1 MRIKVKNYYR
11 TDQINQENPKLIIA
25 NSFCQNWMMGFIFF
39 LHLNL
44 LKQTFNYH
52 QMKIKKI
59 STALL
64 FLFFLPFWLLS
75 QSENIDLA
83 MIYKIKQEG
92 FKNSNIEELAFWLT
106 DFVGP
111 RLTGSTGNNRGNDW
125 AKKKMEE
132 LGFQNVRIEA
142 ARDFIRGGWD
152 NLKTYAAMIAP
163 YYINFACNP
172 VAWTGST
179 NGSVKGE
186 VVLMDVRAES
196 DLEKYKGKI
205 SGKIVLM
212 PSTSTY
218 EVSFEPLAR
227 RLTDAQL
234 KDLSMALSPPSQ
246 GRRPNIDLASMSA
259 QRTLRNKISE
269 FLKSEGVAV
278 ILNSSGTFNVP
289 RSSAAN
295 YTAGSKEPIPEL
307 NLPVE
312 AHGRMERLM
321 RHNIP
326 VEMEV
331 EIINKFINSPT
342 IYNVLGEIPGT
353 DKLLKNEVVLV
364 GAHIDSWHGGTG
376 AADNASGCIVMME
389 ALRILKNLD
398 VAPRRTIR
406 IALWG
411 GEEQGLNGSRGYV
424 EKYLV
429 DPKTKEPKPD
439 FDKFAAYFNMDNG
452 SGKYRGIYLQENE
465 LVRPIF
471 EEWLK
476 PFADM
481 GTSTIAIR
489 NTSGTDH
496 LSFDAVRLP
505 GFQFIQDDIEYG
517 RGYHTTMD
525 TYERLVMAD
534 LKQNA
539 VITASFVYNAAMRN
553 AKLPGKPVLKPRETT
568 GPGQRLQ

>member
-1 MRIKVKNYYR
+1 
-11 TDQINQENPKLIIA
+11 
-25 NSFCQNWMMGFIFF
+25 
-39 LHLNL
+39 
-44 LKQTFNYH
+44 
-52 QMKIKKI
+52 MKIKRI
-59 STALL
+59 SIASLLL
-64 FLFFLPFWLLS
+64 FFMPLWLLS
-75 QSENIDLA
+75 QNENVDLS

-92 FKNSNIEELAFWLT
+92 LKNSGIEELAFWLT

-111 RLTGSTGNNRGNDW
+111 RLTGSTGINRGNEW

-142 ARDFIRGGWD
+142 ARDFSRGGWD
-152 NLKTYAAMIAP
+152 NLKSYAAITSP
-163 YYINFACNP
+163 YYTSFACNP

-179 NGSVKGE
+179 NGLIKGE
-186 VVLMDVRAES
+186 VVLLDVKSEP
-196 DLEKYKGKI
+196 DLEKFKGKVI
-205 SGKIVLM
+205 GKIVLI

-218 EVSFEPLAR
+218 EISFEPLAS
-227 RLTDAQL
+227 RLTDDQL
-234 KDLSMALSPPSQ
+234 KDLAMASSSTQ
-246 GRRPNIDLASMSA
+246 GRRPTFDFAAMIA
-259 QRTLRNKISE
+259 QRALRTKIAE
-269 FLKSEGVAV
+269 FLTSEGAIV
-278 ILNSSGTFNVP
+278 ILNNSGTFNVP
-289 RSSAAN
+289 RSNGGN
-295 YTAGSKEPIPEL
+295 YTSGSREPIAEL
-307 NLPVE
+307 NLPTE
-312 AHGRMERLM
+312 DHGRMERLL
-321 RHNIP
+321 RHQVP

-331 EIINKFINSPT
+331 EIKNRFFDSPSV
-342 IYNVLGEIPGT
+342 YNVIGELPGM
-353 DKLLKNEVVLV
+353 DKILKNEVVML

-398 VAPRRTIR
+398 VVPRRTIR

-429 DPKTKEPKPD
+429 DPKTKEHKPD
-439 FDKFAAYFNMDNG
+439 FEKFAGYFNMDNG
-452 SGKYRGIYLQENE
+452 SGKYRGIYMQENE
-465 LVRPIF
+465 LVRPVF

-481 GTSTIAIR
+481 GASTVTIR
-489 NTSGTDH
+489 NTTGTDH
-496 LSFDAVRLP
+496 LSFDAVGLP
-505 GFQFIQDDIEYG
+505 GFQFIQDGIEYG

-553 AKLPGKPVLKPRETT
+553 IKLPGKPVMKPRPETERRR
-568 GPGQRLQ
+568 P

>member
-1 MRIKVKNYYR
+1 M
-11 TDQINQENPKLIIA
+11 IND
-25 NSFCQNWMMGFIFF
+25 FYFF
-39 LHLNL
+39 LHLEL
-44 LKQTFNYH
+44 LKIIQINH
-52 QMKIKKI
+52 RMKNKKI
-59 STALL
+59 STV
-64 FLFFLPFWLLS
+64 FIFMFFLPVWLMS
-75 QSENIDLA
+75 QSENIDLG

-92 FKNSNIEELAFWLT
+92 LKNSGIEELAFGLT
-106 DFVGP
+106 DFAGP
-111 RLTGSTGNNRGNDW
+111 RLTGSSGINRGNEW

-142 ARDFIRGGWD
+142 AKDFSRGGWD
-152 NLKTYAAMIAP
+152 NLKTYGAMTAP

-179 NGSVKGE
+179 NGPVKGE
-186 VVLMDVRAES
+186 VVFLDVKTES
-196 DLEKYKGKI
+196 DLENYKGKI

-218 EVSFEPLAR
+218 EISYEPLAS
-227 RLTDAQL
+227 RLTDSEL
-234 KDLSMALSPPSQ
+234 KDLSMAPSGSG
-246 GRRPNIDLASMSA
+246 GRRQPFDRTAMMA
-259 QRTLRNKISE
+259 QRGLRTKIAE
-269 FLKSEGVAV
+269 FLKSEGAAV
-278 ILNSSGTFNVP
+278 ILNNSGTFNVP
-289 RSSAAN
+289 KSTGAN
-295 YTAGSKEPIPEL
+295 YASGGIEPIAEL
-307 NLPVE
+307 NLPIE
-312 AHGRMERLM
+312 AYGRMERLL
-321 RHNIP
+321 RHSVP

-331 EIINKFINSPT
+331 EIKNKFFDSPKV
-342 IYNVLGEIPGT
+342 YNVIGEIPGT

-376 AADNASGCIVMME
+376 AADDASGCIVMME

-411 GEEQGLNGSRGYV
+411 GEEQGFYGSRGYV
-424 EKYLV
+424 EKYLA
-429 DPKTKEPKPD
+429 DSKTKEHKPD

-476 PFADM
+476 PFENM
-481 GTSTIAIR
+481 GASTIAIR
-489 NTSGTDH
+489 NTGGTDH
-496 LSFDAVRLP
+496 LSFDAIGLP
-505 GFQFIQDDIEYG
+505 GFQFIQDEIEYG

-539 VITASFVYNAAMRN
+539 VITASFVYNAATRN
-553 AKLPGKPVLKPRETT
+553 AKLPGKPAMKPRQTT
-568 GPGQRLQ
+568 EQDQRMR